1 MNETIEFVPYRV
13 SVARYYRAIFEQ
25 KHSRER
31 EIADI
36 ETGEIETDINGRAA
50 RAWRAFESTCRVDCE
65 KQWMER
71 S

>member
-1 MNETIEFVPYRV
+1 MG
-13 SVARYYRAIFEQ
+13 
-25 KHSRER
+25 
-31 EIADI
+31 DI
-36 ETGEIETDINGRAA
+36 GTGEIETDINGRAA